1 MRLDHER
8 VHWHRDRLGWTL
20 ETLAEKAEVAKGTV
34 LRAEHGE
41 DVRPGSGRRIAQALG
56 AELSDLI
63 PDKPGRVEELVG
75 AGKAEAPREAGR
87 PGGGRSAHDIAR
99 GEARRQFE
107 IDAKAFRRTIASE
120 GTDRAA
126 RVSDIYAP
134 AVYDALKRQPPDE
147 LAGTLLDAER
157 HVAYLEQENA
167 ALREALS
174 QAQAAL
180 EERGQGAQEPADA
193 VRSTNG

>member
-1 MRLDHER
+1 MKLTRLREVRELH
-8 VHWHRDRLGWTL
+8 GWSQSK
-20 ETLAEKAEVAKGTV
+20 LAEESGVSRDGISNYETGHRGAWPATAKKLADALQAE
-34 LRAEHGE
+34 
-41 DVRPGSGRRIAQALG
+41 I
-56 AELSDLI
+56 SDLVA
-63 PDKPGRVEELVG
+63 RVEEPVL
-75 AGKAEAPREAGR
+75 AGKVEAPREAGR
-87 PGGGRSAHDIAR
+87 PDEGRSAHDIAR

-126 RVSDIYAP
+126 RVSDVHDP
-134 AVYDALKRQPPDE
+134 GVYDALKRQPPGE

-167 ALREALS
+167 DLREALS

-180 EERGQGAQEPADA
+180 EERGQGAQEPAD
-193 VRSTNG
+193 VVHSTHD

>member
-75 AGKAEAPREAGR
+75 AGKVEAPREAGR
-87 PGGGRSAHDIAR
+87 PDEERSAHDIAR

-107 IDAKAFRRTIASE
+107 IDTKALRRTIASE

-126 RVSDIYAP
+126 RVSDVHEP
-134 AVYDALKRQPPDE
+134 AVYDALKRRPPGE

-157 HVAYLEQENA
+157 RVADLEHENAFLQAENARLRAEAEQE
-167 ALREALS
+167 S
-174 QAQAAL
+174 VHGGGPVP
-180 EERGQGAQEPADA
+180 RGIRRP
-193 VRSTNG
+193 